1 VFFAVSLA
9 AAQTRALP
17 PPQAGL
23 MALVSTGIIMGEM
36 PWPLFIGGML
46 FAVMLI
52 LVRAPSVMLVAVG
65 MYLPIWTTFGIFI
78 GGVFRW
84 LVDRAIQ
91 RRHQKA
97 AQARAENAGILV
109 ASGLVAGEA
118 LMGVGIAA
126 LIVANVTLP
135 TLIDSPL
142 IQGLLGL
149 LIFPLVLW
157 FFYSRSK
164 REAEK
169 AVEDRVAA

>member
-1 VFFAVSLA
+1 
-9 AAQTRALP
+9 
-17 PPQAGL
+17 
-23 MALVSTGIIMGEM
+23 
-36 PWPLFIGGML
+36 ML

-65 MYLPIWTTFGIFI
+65 MYLPIWTTFAIFI

-84 LVDRAIQ
+84 IVDRLVQ
-91 RRHQKA
+91 RRYQQKTA
-97 AQARAENAGILV
+97 VARAENAGILV

-126 LIVANVTLP
+126 LIVANITLP

-142 IQGLLGL
+142 LQGLLGL

-157 FFYSRSK
+157 FFYSRST
-164 REAEK
+164 READK
-169 AVEDRVAA
+169 AVDEGARV